1 MLFLLFND
9 IISMVKF
16 MNGAFFIDKEINCT
30 SRDVVNEIIKKVE
43 TNKVGHTG
51 TLDPLATGVLVVCVG
66 KATKLVNLLTCDNK
80 TYEAEITLGIQTDT
94 YDITGNIIKEESVNI
109 KDEEIKDAVN
119 SFLGQYEQE
128 VPIYSAV
135 KVNGKKLYEYA
146 RNNIDIEL
154 PKRLVNISDI
164 EIINDIKRID
174 NHIIFNIRVTVSKGT
189 YIRSLVNDIAHKLNT
204 IGVMSSLRR
213 IKLGNVSIEECKLV
227 DDIKY
232 SDLVSVKELLKD
244 YKSLVV
250 DDNLKK
256 DILNGKIIDN
266 IYGNDMIVFC
276 DKEDKVLALYK
287 VYEKDN
293 TKIKPEIMFGGV

>member
-80 TYEAEITLGIQTDT
+80 IYEAEITLGIQTDT
-94 YDITGNIIKEESVNI
+94 YDITGNIIKEETVNI

-227 DDIKY
+227 DDITY

-276 DKEDKVLALYK
+276 DREDKVLALYK

>member
-164 EIINDIKRID
+164 EIINDIERID

-227 DDIKY
+227 DDITY

-276 DKEDKVLALYK
+276 DREDKVLALYK

>member
-80 TYEAEITLGIQTDT
+80 IYEAEITLGIQTDT
-94 YDITGNIIKEESVNI
+94 YDITGNIIKEETVNI
-109 KDEEIKDAVN
+109 SDEEIKDAVN

-204 IGVMSSLRR
+204 VGVMSSLRR

-227 DDIKY
+227 DDITY

-276 DKEDKVLALYK
+276 DREDKVLALYK

>member
-227 DDIKY
+227 DDITY